1 MKPDPRPWLAGNLQQ
16 RLEPMLEML
25 AAAPASLS
33 SITNP
38 DEARRVHLADSL
50 SGLAIDE
57 VNAARRVTDVGSGAG
72 FPGIPLAMARP
83 EAEFTLLDSVGK
95 KVDFM
100 SEVIERL
107 GLGNATAINRRSE
120 EWAAADGAGASDLVT
135 ARAVAPL
142 EALAELASPLL
153 ESGGSLVAWKGERE
167 PESEEKLKAL
177 GAKLA
182 MKLDRIVPV
191 KPYSGSRER
200 HIYVVR
206 KTAATPSNLPRRAGM
221 VRKRPLTA
229 PPRSAEN

>member
-1 MKPDPRPWLAGNLQQ
+1 VNQDERPWLAGDLQQ

-38 DEARRVHLADSL
+38 DEARRVHLSDSL
-50 SGLAIDE
+50 SGLAVEE
-57 VNAARRVTDVGSGAG
+57 VNLADRITDIGAGAG

-95 KVDFM
+95 KVRFM
-100 SEVIERL
+100 VEVIERL
-107 GLGNATAINRRSE
+107 GIENAVAVNQRSE
-120 EWAAADGAGASDLVT
+120 DWASSDGAEASDLVT

-153 ESGGSLVAWKGERE
+153 ETGGSLIAWKGERE
-167 PESEEKLKAL
+167 PEGEEKLAAL
-177 GAKLA
+177 ESRLA
-182 MKLDRIVPV
+182 MSLDRVVPV

-200 HIYVVR
+200 HIYVVK
-206 KTAATPSNLPRRAGM
+206 KTAGTPPGLPRRAGM
-221 VRKRPLTA
+221 VRKRPLT
-229 PPRSAEN
+229 P

>member
-1 MKPDPRPWLAGNLQQ
+1 MNQDERPWLAGDLQQ

-38 DEARRVHLADSL
+38 DEARRVHLSDSL
-50 SGLAIDE
+50 SGLAVEE
-57 VNAARRVTDVGSGAG
+57 VNLAHRITDIGAGAG

-95 KVDFM
+95 KVRFM
-100 SEVIERL
+100 VEVIERL
-107 GLGNATAINRRSE
+107 GIENAVAVNQRSE
-120 EWAAADGAGASDLVT
+120 DWASSDGAEASDLVT

-153 ESGGSLVAWKGERE
+153 ETGGSLIAWKGERE
-167 PESEEKLKAL
+167 PEGEEKLAAL
-177 GAKLA
+177 ESRLA
-182 MKLDRIVPV
+182 MSLDRVVPV

-200 HIYVVR
+200 HIYVVK
-206 KTAATPSNLPRRAGM
+206 KTAGTPPGLPRRAGM
-221 VRKRPLTA
+221 VRKRPLT
-229 PPRSAEN
+229 P